1 MPAGLAGIQIQKPQ
15 KPKDMSRPF
24 VEFTDTPPVVLSC
37 SEKKEV
43 HLKVKPRVAG
53 KCKVS
58 LSLVMD
64 DCYFGNGQ
72 QVVTRHFDAAS
83 DDAEVNCVF
92 KLFARADAP
101 GNYFT
106 ILIAEAE
113 NAAGETSFKRPIE
126 LEIHC
131 TGASLSP
138 DADEPSDETF
148 TVLTDTS
155 APAEPS
161 TDTDGEE
168 TAENTAEH
176 TETAEDSATEEE
188 EDDGETGAPRE
199 QPPPELTE
207 DPPEPAPV
215 EEAEVQPEEASP
227 PEQPPLANVVEE
239 VETTVEEAAPDLVDE
254 SSRIQPEKPSTEPS
268 GKSKPGGGC
277 LGLLLILALLTFFGA
292 CKLENPELGI
302 STDEVITLTAEGDAQ
317 QLLADGF
324 SRLKLTARLGPK
336 ADANEEIT
344 FFTEFGSFAEAGS
357 NTYTVLASSKT
368 ATATLIAGTTV
379 IEDGLLTASV
389 GGFTQEYPIDF
400 VRALP
405 QDAIFTAGKLTLS
418 ADGVDFTNLV
428 FELFRNEGQPS
439 DGAKVTF
446 TAETLQ
452 GNTGVLLAP
461 FVYADGARAEAEL
474 RSANT
479 EPGLVRITASTEG
492 EDGLLERSLDIVF
505 E

>member
-1 MPAGLAGIQIQKPQ
+1 
-15 KPKDMSRPF
+15 MSRPF

-43 HLKVKPRVAG
+43 HLKVKPRLAG
-53 KCKVS
+53 RCKVS

-64 DCYFGNGQ
+64 DCHFGNGAQ
-72 QVVTRHFDAAS
+72 IVTRHFDAAS

-92 KLFARADAP
+92 KLFAKADAP

-106 ILIAEAE
+106 ILIAEAQ

-131 TGASLSP
+131 TGTPLAP
-138 DADEPSDETF
+138 DAALTDEMF
-148 TVLTDTS
+148 TVVADPA

-168 TAENTAEH
+168 TEENTAED
-176 TETAEDSATEEE
+176 TEVAEDTSTEEE
-188 EDDGETGAPRE
+188 EEGEEGEPRE

-207 DPPEPAPV
+207 EVPEPAPD
-215 EEAEVQPEEASP
+215 EEPEVQPEEASSVADAEP
-227 PEQPPLANVVEE
+227 VSNVVEE
-239 VETTVEEAAPDLVDE
+239 IETHVEEIAPDLLDE
-254 SSRIQPEKPSTEPS
+254 SSRRHPLQPEKPSAEPS

-277 LGLLLILALLTFFGA
+277 LGLLLIFTLLAFFGA

-336 ADANEEIT
+336 ADANGEIT

-418 ADGVDFTNLV
+418 ADGADFTNLV
-428 FELFRNEGQPS
+428 FELFRDEGQPS
-439 DGAKVTF
+439 DGAKVSF
-446 TAETLQ
+446 TAETLE
-452 GNTGVLLAP
+452 GNTQVLLTP